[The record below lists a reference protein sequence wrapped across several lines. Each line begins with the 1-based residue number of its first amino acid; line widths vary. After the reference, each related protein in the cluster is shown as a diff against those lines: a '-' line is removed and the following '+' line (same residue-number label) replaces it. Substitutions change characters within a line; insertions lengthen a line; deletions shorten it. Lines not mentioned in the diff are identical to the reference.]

1 MWKSLGK
8 KSLLQ
13 LYTQSAW
20 LVFVVAVSLRSA
32 LNKVSF
38 FF

>member
-1 MWKSLGK
+1 VEKLDRK
-8 KSLLQ
+8 ALA
-13 LYTQSAW
+13 SA
-20 LVFVVAVSLRSA
+20 LRTISRLAFVVAVSLRSA